1 MFLIIERIKRNENN
15 QLFLY
20 SVLADSTLKRMTK
33 AELIK
38 RIRCLENER
47 KDLIAR
53 IVEAKDEA
61 VNANK
66 ALLKAL
72 YLLMTLQKS
81 VHFYLLL

>member
-1 MFLIIERIKRNENN
+1 MNN
-15 QLFLY
+15 QLFLC

-72 YLLMTLQKS
+72 RDEADTKGVPELLTYILD
-81 VHFYLLL
+81 

>member
-1 MFLIIERIKRNENN
+1 MDN
-15 QLFLY
+15 QLFLC

-53 IVEAKDEA
+53 IIEAKNEA
-61 VNANK
+61 INGRKISIK
-66 ALLKAL
+66 AREIVVLYVALSAKA
-72 YLLMTLQKS
+72 YKIIIQKI
-81 VHFYLLL
+81 

>member
-1 MFLIIERIKRNENN
+1 MNN
-15 QLFLY
+15 DLFL
-20 SVLADSTLKRMTK
+20 SCVLTDSTLKRMTK

-53 IVEAKDEA
+53 IKEAKDEA
-61 VNANK
+61 INANK

-72 YLLMTLQKS
+72 RDEADTKGVPELLTYILD
-81 VHFYLLL
+81 